1 MNKSPTEIMTLL
13 SEKFN
18 SNFREWQGI
27 KDNKLDKVIFSIF
40 TLNTIAE
47 ILNKKKKS
55 VHHDVCI
62 KIFNEIIADTSSSL
76 YLSACAI
83 DKPAKI
89 VLRRVLEL
97 GVASIYL
104 WDMPHIVYSWKNHDE
119 DLSFS
124 DMLKHITNQGYID
137 YFTENEKI
145 DGKVCVIDTKKAQ
158 RIYGEL
164 SDVVHG
170 KITSFETDLPNK
182 FTFEREDWE
191 RFIELVE
198 VVLGMVINSNIVRHG
213 LKKEVLSSFPK
224 SSEVIF

>member
-1 MNKSPTEIMTLL
+1 MNKSPTEIINML
-13 SEKFN
+13 SDKFN

-27 KDNKLDKVIFSIF
+27 QDKKLDKVIISIF

-47 ILNKKKKS
+47 ILNEKKSS

-62 KIFNEIIADTSSSL
+62 KIFSEIIADTSSSL

-83 DKPAKI
+83 DKPANI

-104 WDMPHIVYSWKNHDE
+104 WDMPHVVYSWKNHDE

-145 DGKVCVIDTKKAQ
+145 GGKVCVIDMRKAQ
-158 RIYGEL
+158 KIYGQL
-164 SDVVHG
+164 SDIVHG

-182 FTFEREDWE
+182 FTFESDDWE
-191 RFIELVE
+191 RFIGLAE
-198 VVLGMVINSNIVRHG
+198 VVLGMIINSNIVRHKI
-213 LKKEVLSSFPK
+213 KKEVLSSFPK
-224 SSEVIF
+224 SSEVVL

>member
-1 MNKSPTEIMTLL
+1 ML
-13 SEKFN
+13 SDKFN

-27 KDNKLDKVIFSIF
+27 EDKKLDKVVISIF
-40 TLNTIAE
+40 TLNAIAE
-47 ILNKKKKS
+47 ILNGKKNS

-83 DKPAKI
+83 DKPANI

-104 WDMPHIVYSWKNHDE
+104 WDMPHVVYSWKNHDQ

-124 DMLKHITNQGYID
+124 EMLKHITNQGYID
-137 YFTENEKI
+137 YFTENEGIAGGVSII
-145 DGKVCVIDTKKAQ
+145 DAKKAQ
-158 RIYGEL
+158 RIYGQL

-182 FTFEREDWE
+182 FTFESEDWE
-191 RFIELVE
+191 RFIKLAEI
-198 VVLGMVINSNIVRHG
+198 VLSMIINSNIVRH
-213 LKKEVLSSFPK
+213 KIKSEILSLFPK
-224 SSEVIF
+224 SSEVVL